1 MVTLPEHIP
10 TNDAFGVTAS
20 NLIEHGRDDEAAL
33 HMRQEQDRAT
43 QIMSIDSFVLDHT
56 GHEHIALL
64 ADEVATSVSGE
75 HHMSYQLIASGLTI

>member
-1 MVTLPEHIP
+1 MTLPEHIP
-10 TNDAFGVTAS
+10 TNDTFGLTAS

-33 HMRQEQDRAT
+33 HVRQEQDRAT
-43 QIMSIDSFVLDHT
+43 QIKAIDSLLLDHT

-75 HHMSYQLIASGLTI
+75 HHMSYQLIASALTI